1 MRQRELGDE
10 RDGGTARA
18 AGGRLG
24 LGNKLARV
32 IVADELGE
40 GGDERH
46 LDGEAIGGDVGNDVQ
61 RRTEGKGFGGIIY
74 GGSHDTIAAAGDA
87 ADGTTATAAG
97 GLVKGGANDDRLEIV
112 DNDFGLAAAEGGHRV
127 FSEQVGALAL
137 FEGVQ
142 NDTELGI
149 G

>member
-1 MRQRELGDE
+1 MRQREVGDE
-10 RDGGTARA
+10 GDGGTARA

-24 LGNKLARV
+24 LGDELARV

-46 LDGEAIGGDVGNDVQ
+46 LDGEPISGDIGNNIE

-74 GGSHDTIAAAGDA
+74 GGRNDAVAAAGDA
-87 ADGTTATAAG
+87 SDGAATAAG